1 MTKMKIASAML
12 RAIVAIG
19 IASGGITSAI
29 AQTGNSMGGMQMA
42 PGSKMDM
49 KDKKCPLKSRCIIRR
64 LCIITRLQQ
73 SKTEI
78 VAGRWIS
85 W

>member
-49 KDKKCPLKSRCIIRR
+49 KDKKMSVKKPMHHK
-64 LCIITRLQQ
+64 
-73 SKTEI
+73 K
-78 VAGRWIS
+78 VMHHHKAAAK
-85 W
+85 